1 MKKNLL
7 FAMFLGLT
15 VSMASAQDILV
26 VDEFTGNASSGIG
39 TAAPGPE
46 YGAGQSVIT
55 YENDM
60 LRSDYTWSNADW
72 FPRAVYYH
80 FNDYVNCAAKP
91 VLMVK
96 FMVTDNF
103 NDNIPVRLDLYG
115 EAIINDT
122 VRQEVE
128 TNARPWELTATNG
141 EWYEVSDNFI
151 ENNRFA
157 CTYWGGGI
165 PETRIDSTRING
177 FEAFAS
183 YGNAA
188 FNGQAGTLFID
199 YIKLSGPT
207 GIEEYLYGKPAAFSL
222 AVYPNPAT
230 EFVTVN
236 AEKEI
241 QSINVFDMLG
251 KSVMTVNNVMTNK
264 AEVKVNHLNPGL
276 YFVAVEDL
284 SGNTVSKKLHIKK

>member
-7 FAMFLGLT
+7 FVVALVLTIGL
-15 VSMASAQDILV
+15 VNAQSVIV

-39 TAAPGPE
+39 TAEPGPE

-60 LRSDYTWSNADW
+60 LRSDYTWTNADW
-72 FPRAVYYH
+72 YPRAVYYR
-80 FNDYVNCAAKP
+80 FDDYVDCAPNP

-103 NDNIPVRLDLYG
+103 NDEIPVRLDLYG
-115 EAIINDT
+115 EAVINDT

-128 TNARPWELTATNG
+128 TNATPWELKAANG

-157 CTYWGGGI
+157 CSYWNGGI
-165 PETRIDSTRING
+165 PVTRIDSTRIKG
-177 FEAFAS
+177 FEAFSS

-188 FNGQAGTLFID
+188 FNGQAATLYID

-207 GIEEYLYGKPAAFSL
+207 GIEEYLYGKPSAFSL

-236 AEKEI
+236 AENEI
-241 QSINVFDMLG
+241 QSINVFDILG
-251 KSVMTVNNVMTNK
+251 KSVITVNDVLTNK
-264 AEVKVNHLNPGL
+264 TDVKVNQLNPGL

-284 SGNTVSKKLHIKK
+284 AGNTVAKKLHVK